1 MTRVTLYARYSS
13 DNQRDASIEDQLRQ
27 CRERAARE
35 GWTVVDTYSDRAI
48 SGASLIRSGI
58 QSLLADAQAGRFDMV
73 LSEALDRIS
82 RDQEDVAGVFKRLRF
97 AGVTIFT
104 LSEGEI
110 NELHVG
116 LKGTMNAL
124 FLKDL
129 AIKTHRGIRGRVE
142 AGKIG
147 GGNAYGYRVIH
158 QLDARGEPIRGERE
172 IIEEQAEVVRRIFR
186 EYVAGKGPQRIAA
199 DLNRDGIPSPTGK
212 RWNDTTIR
220 GNRIISSGILNCELY
235 IGVIRWNRQKKLKN
249 PDTGH
254 FAYRLNPES
263 EWIRAE
269 APELRIVPQELWDA
283 AKVRQD
289 ELTALYRKQIEASR
303 EGMKRSLARNG
314 GLNATHRPRTLLSG
328 LLFCGCCEGSYA
340 RRGQDRYAC
349 TNHVLGNG
357 CDNARTVGRKALETR
372 VLAGLRERMMTP
384 EMAAEAMRAYA
395 EETNRLN
402 RERRN
407 TADATRR
414 ELSETAKAIA
424 EIVRVIEQ
432 GGWHRALSDRL
443 TELEAKQDSL
453 SARLSDAPQDVP
465 DIHPGIAE
473 TFRRRIDRLTAA
485 LDHPDDAAEA
495 AEAIREII
503 DRIVITPG
511 RTRRDFSVTLQGELG
526 TILDWIDRTGKL
538 GYKPAIDT
546 RSSQLSVS
554 VKTRACPGDLSLPAG
569 RIGEVPRMSASRPP
583 WDDGGGGW
591 LVQRRGDA
599 WPPIRSCRA
608 DNAVRLPVKRSKRD
622 RRAQHQRIHDGKD
635 LQPCPSRGLDLRSLG
650 NVRRLPAEGRPERA
664 AFLDRDPAT
673 QCHRAS
679 AYRPRAER
687 YAAGRAG
694 ALQAD
699 AGLFGAV
706 AAGDRPCGHC
716 HADGGRAPAG
726 GRG

>member
-1 MTRVTLYARYSS
+1 MTRIALYARYSS

-35 GWTVVDTYSDRAI
+35 GWTVVESYSDRSI
-48 SGASLIRSGI
+48 SGSSLIRSGI
-58 QSLLADAQAGRFDMV
+58 QSLLADAQAGRFDIV

-82 RDQEDVAGVFKRLRF
+82 RDQEDVAGVFKRLSF
-97 AGVTIFT
+97 AGITIFT

-147 GGNAYGYRVIH
+147 GGNAYGYRVVH

-212 RWNDTTIR
+212 RWNDSTIR
-220 GNRIISSGILNCELY
+220 GNRTISSGILNCELY
-235 IGVIRWNRQKKLKN
+235 IGTIRWNRQRKVKH

-283 AKVRQD
+283 AKARQD
-289 ELTALYRKQIEASR
+289 ELSALYYAEASR
-303 EGMKRSLARNG
+303 EGVKRGLARNG
-314 GLNATHRPRTLLSG
+314 KLNATHRPRNLLSG
-328 LLFCGCCEGSYA
+328 LMVCGCCGGSYA
-340 RRGQDRYAC
+340 KRGQDRYAC

-372 VLAGLRERMMTP
+372 VLTGLRERMMTP

-395 EETNRLN
+395 QETNRLN
-402 RERRN
+402 RERRA
-407 TADATRR
+407 TAEASRK
-414 ELSETAKAIA
+414 ELAETTKAIA

-443 TELEAKQDSL
+443 TELEARQDSL
-453 SARLSDAPQDVP
+453 TARLSDVPQDVP
-465 DIHPGIAE
+465 DLHPGIAE
-473 TFRRRIDRLTAA
+473 TFRRRIERLTEA
-485 LDHPDDAAEA
+485 LDHPEDAGEA
-495 AEAIREII
+495 AEAIREVI

-511 RTRRDFSVTLQGELG
+511 PTRKDTSITLQGELG
-526 TILDWIDRTGKL
+526 TILDWIDRTGKP
-538 GYKPAIDT
+538 GYKPAADT
-546 RSSQLSVS
+546 ASSRLSVS
-554 VKTRACPGDLSLPAG
+554 EKTRA
-569 RIGEVPRMSASRPP
+569 
-583 WDDGGGGW
+583 
-591 LVQRRGDA
+591 
-599 WPPIRSCRA
+599 
-608 DNAVRLPVKRSKRD
+608 
-622 RRAQHQRIHDGKD
+622 
-635 LQPCPSRGLDLRSLG
+635 
-650 NVRRLPAEGRPERA
+650 
-664 AFLDRDPAT
+664 
-673 QCHRAS
+673 
-679 AYRPRAER
+679 
-687 YAAGRAG
+687 
-694 ALQAD
+694 
-699 AGLFGAV
+699 
-706 AAGDRPCGHC
+706 
-716 HADGGRAPAG
+716 
-726 GRG
+726 

>member
-1 MTRVTLYARYSS
+1 MTAAHPTPRVALYARYSS

-35 GWTVVDTYSDRAI
+35 GWTVVETYSDRAI

-58 QSLLADAQAGRFDMV
+58 QSLLADAQAGRFDIV

-129 AIKTHRGIRGRVE
+129 AIKTHRGIRGRIE

-147 GGNAYGYRVIH
+147 GGNAYGYRVVKT
-158 QLDARGEPIRGERE
+158 LDARGEPIRGERA
-172 IIEEQAEVVRRIFR
+172 IIEEQAEIVRRIFR

-235 IGVIRWNRQKKLKN
+235 VGVIRWNRQRKLKN

-254 FAYRLNPES
+254 FVYRLNPES
-263 EWIRAE
+263 EWIRSE

-283 AKVRQD
+283 AKAQQD
-289 ELTALYRKQIEASR
+289 ELTARYKNRVEASR
-303 EGMKRSLARNG
+303 EGTKRSLAKNG
-314 GLNATHRPRTLLSG
+314 ALNATHRPRTLLSG
-328 LLFCGCCEGSYA
+328 LLFCGCCGGSYA

-357 CDNARTVGRKALETR
+357 CDNARTIAREVLEAR
-372 VLAGLRERMMTP
+372 VLTGLRERMMTP
-384 EMAAEAMRAYA
+384 EMAAEAMRAYTQ
-395 EETNRLN
+395 ETNRLN

-407 TADATRR
+407 IADATRR
-414 ELSETAKAIA
+414 ELAETGKAIA

-432 GGWHRALSDRL
+432 GGWHRTLSDRL
-443 TELEAKQDSL
+443 TELEARQDSL
-453 SARLSDAPQDVP
+453 AARLSDAPQDVP
-465 DIHPGIAE
+465 DLHPRIAE
-473 TFRRRIDRLTAA
+473 TYRRRIERLTAA
-485 LDHPDDAAEA
+485 LAHPDDAAEA

-511 RTRRDFSVTLQGELG
+511 PTRRDPSVTLQGELG
-526 TILDWIDRTGKL
+526 AILDWIDRTEKP
-538 GYKPAIDT
+538 GYKPTPDT
-546 RSSQLSVS
+546 ASTRLSVS
-554 VKTRACPGDLSLPAG
+554 VKARA
-569 RIGEVPRMSASRPP
+569 
-583 WDDGGGGW
+583 
-591 LVQRRGDA
+591 
-599 WPPIRSCRA
+599 
-608 DNAVRLPVKRSKRD
+608 
-622 RRAQHQRIHDGKD
+622 
-635 LQPCPSRGLDLRSLG
+635 
-650 NVRRLPAEGRPERA
+650 
-664 AFLDRDPAT
+664 
-673 QCHRAS
+673 
-679 AYRPRAER
+679 
-687 YAAGRAG
+687 
-694 ALQAD
+694 
-699 AGLFGAV
+699 
-706 AAGDRPCGHC
+706 
-716 HADGGRAPAG
+716 
-726 GRG
+726 

>member
-1 MTRVTLYARYSS
+1 MTRVALYARYSS

-35 GWTVVDTYSDRAI
+35 GWTVVETYCDRAI

-82 RDQEDVAGVFKRLRF
+82 RDQEDVAGVFKRLTF
-97 AGVTIFT
+97 AGVTIFS

-147 GGNAYGYRVIH
+147 CGNAYGYHVVHR
-158 QLDARGEPIRGERE
+158 LDPRGEPIRGERE

-186 EYVAGKGPQRIAA
+186 EYVAGKGPHRIAA

-212 RWNDTTIR
+212 RWNDSTIR
-220 GNRIISSGILNCELY
+220 GNRVISSGILNCELY
-235 IGVIRWNRQKKLKN
+235 VGVIRWNRQKKLKN

-254 FAYRLNPES
+254 LAYRLNPES

-269 APELRIVPQELWDA
+269 APELRIIPQELWDA
-283 AKVRQD
+283 AKARQD
-289 ELTALYRKQIEASR
+289 KLTTLYKRHIDASR

-328 LLFCGCCEGSYA
+328 LLFCGCCGGSYA

-349 TNHVLGNG
+349 SNHVLGNG
-357 CDNARTVGRKALETR
+357 CDNVRTIAREVLEMR
-372 VLAGLRERMMTP
+372 VLTGLRERMMAP
-384 EMAAEAMRAYA
+384 EMTAEAMRAYA

-402 RERRN
+402 RDRRS
-407 TADATRR
+407 TTEASRGQLA
-414 ELSETAKAIA
+414 ETTKAIA

-432 GGWHRALSDRL
+432 GGWHRALSERL

-453 SARLSDAPQDVP
+453 TARLSHAPQDVP
-465 DIHPGIAE
+465 DVHPRIAE
-473 TFRRRIDRLTAA
+473 TYRRRIEHLTTA
-485 LDHPDDAAEA
+485 LNHPDDAAEA

-511 RTRRDFSVTLQGELG
+511 ATRRDLTITLQGELG
-526 TILDWIDRTGKL
+526 TIFDWIERTGKP

-554 VKTRACPGDLSLPAG
+554 VKTRACPENLPAL
-569 RIGEVPRMSASRPP
+569 ES
-583 WDDGGGGW
+583 
-591 LVQRRGDA
+591 
-599 WPPIRSCRA
+599 
-608 DNAVRLPVKRSKRD
+608 
-622 RRAQHQRIHDGKD
+622 
-635 LQPCPSRGLDLRSLG
+635 
-650 NVRRLPAEGRPERA
+650 
-664 AFLDRDPAT
+664 
-673 QCHRAS
+673 
-679 AYRPRAER
+679 
-687 YAAGRAG
+687 
-694 ALQAD
+694 
-699 AGLFGAV
+699 
-706 AAGDRPCGHC
+706 
-716 HADGGRAPAG
+716 
-726 GRG
+726 

>member
-1 MTRVTLYARYSS
+1 MTAAHPTPRVALYARYSS
-13 DNQRDASIEDQLRQ
+13 DNQRDASIDDQLRQ

-35 GWTVVDTYSDRAI
+35 GWTVVESYSDRAI

-58 QSLLADAQAGRFDMV
+58 QSLLADAQAGRFDIV

-129 AIKTHRGIRGRVE
+129 AIKTHRGIRGRIE

-147 GGNAYGYRVIH
+147 GGNAYGYRVVKT
-158 QLDARGEPIRGERE
+158 LDARGEPIRGERA
-172 IIEEQAEVVRRIFR
+172 IIEEQAEIVRRIFR

-235 IGVIRWNRQKKLKN
+235 VGVIRWNRQRKLKN

-263 EWIRAE
+263 EWIRSE

-283 AKVRQD
+283 AKAQQD
-289 ELTALYRKQIEASR
+289 ELTARYKNRVEASR
-303 EGMKRSLARNG
+303 EGTKRSLARNG
-314 GLNATHRPRTLLSG
+314 ALNATHRPRTLLSG
-328 LLFCGCCEGSYA
+328 LLFCGCCGGSYA

-357 CDNARTVGRKALETR
+357 CDNARTIAREALEAR
-372 VLAGLRERMMTP
+372 VLTGLRERMMTP
-384 EMAAEAMRAYA
+384 DMAAEAMRAYTQ
-395 EETNRLN
+395 ETNRLN

-414 ELSETAKAIA
+414 ELAETAKAIA

-443 TELEAKQDSL
+443 TELEARQDSL
-453 SARLSDAPQDVP
+453 SARMADAPHDVP
-465 DIHPGIAE
+465 DMHPGIAE
-473 TFRRRIDRLTAA
+473 TYRRRIERLTAA

-511 RTRRDFSVTLQGELG
+511 PTRGDLSVTLQGELG
-526 TILDWIDRTGKL
+526 TILDWIDRTGKP
-538 GYKPAIDT
+538 GYKPAPDAAST
-546 RSSQLSVS
+546 RLSAS
-554 VKTRACPGDLSLPAG
+554 VKARA
-569 RIGEVPRMSASRPP
+569 
-583 WDDGGGGW
+583 
-591 LVQRRGDA
+591 
-599 WPPIRSCRA
+599 
-608 DNAVRLPVKRSKRD
+608 
-622 RRAQHQRIHDGKD
+622 
-635 LQPCPSRGLDLRSLG
+635 
-650 NVRRLPAEGRPERA
+650 
-664 AFLDRDPAT
+664 
-673 QCHRAS
+673 
-679 AYRPRAER
+679 
-687 YAAGRAG
+687 
-694 ALQAD
+694 
-699 AGLFGAV
+699 
-706 AAGDRPCGHC
+706 
-716 HADGGRAPAG
+716 
-726 GRG
+726 